1 MPDMSISFWF
11 QSHFFGPASN
21 TERDLTMPQLDGSD
35 LQQLDTELPMVKADL
50 SSKP

>member
-11 QSHFFGPASN
+11 RSHFFGHASN

-35 LQQLDTELPMVKADL
+35 LQQLDTGVPMVKADL